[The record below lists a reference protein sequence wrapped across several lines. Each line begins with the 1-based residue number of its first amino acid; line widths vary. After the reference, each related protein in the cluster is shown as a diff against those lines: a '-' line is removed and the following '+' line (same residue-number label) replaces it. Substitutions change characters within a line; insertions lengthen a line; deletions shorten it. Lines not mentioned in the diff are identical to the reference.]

1 MFFNLFKKKI
11 HYLLLFSVCF
21 DKFEI
26 EMIHVNGTYDGESII
41 NGIVEIKNED
51 NIVQAPVT
59 DSCINGLLRVFR

>member
-1 MFFNLFKKKI
+1 
-11 HYLLLFSVCF
+11 
-21 DKFEI
+21 
-26 EMIHVNGTYDGESII
+26 MIQVNGTYDGESII

>member
-1 MFFNLFKKKI
+1 MAINLTMKQKLIIWHKYLHNQTLIANI
-11 HYLLLFSVCF
+11 HE
-21 DKFEI
+21 K
-26 EMIHVNGTYDGESII
+26 MIKDESII